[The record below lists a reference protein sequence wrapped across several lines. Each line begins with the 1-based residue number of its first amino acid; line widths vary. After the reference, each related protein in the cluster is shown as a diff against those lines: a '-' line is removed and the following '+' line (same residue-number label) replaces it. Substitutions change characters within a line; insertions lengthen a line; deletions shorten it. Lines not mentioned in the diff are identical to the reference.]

1 MESLSI
7 ARVFDGNGGAYLEAW
22 SSMSTVSVPSR
33 NSWPPQKDEDKTMDE
48 QLFERVAKAVE
59 RLTLLMAMDFA
70 TKLGEEADLGRKAD
84 RFRRCG
90 FSNSEIADI
99 LNTTA
104 NSIGVAL
111 HRNRSSSRRGKA
123 KR

>member
-1 MESLSI
+1 
-7 ARVFDGNGGAYLEAW
+7 
-22 SSMSTVSVPSR
+22 
-33 NSWPPQKDEDKTMDE
+33 MDE
-48 QLFERVAKAVE
+48 QLVERVAKAVE

-111 HRNRSSSRRGKA
+111 HRSRSSSRRGKT